1 MIIVDAGRMR
11 KVILELAQF
20 NNKTVRP
27 LQYAAPEWRRD
38 TAIVCHLFRLRH
50 LIELLTIRQMRLE
63 TCGASEREHLEK
75 SVVWEK

>member
-27 LQYAAPEWRRD
+27 LQYAAPE
-38 TAIVCHLFRLRH
+38 
-50 LIELLTIRQMRLE
+50 
-63 TCGASEREHLEK
+63 
-75 SVVWEK
+75 